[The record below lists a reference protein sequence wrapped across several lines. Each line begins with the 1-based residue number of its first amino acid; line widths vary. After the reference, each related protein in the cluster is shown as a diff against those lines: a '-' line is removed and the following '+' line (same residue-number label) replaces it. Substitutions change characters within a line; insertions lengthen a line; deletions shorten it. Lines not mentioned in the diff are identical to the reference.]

1 MFLFLLQDS
10 GSASN
15 FLAGGIVLTLLIA
28 AIAIGLIVFILL
40 YIIRSFKAFSA
51 VLEMKK
57 ELQAIHRTLLEQSE
71 TIH

>member
-1 MFLFLLQDS
+1 MMFLYLFQGS

-15 FLAGGIVLTLLIA
+15 FLAGGLLLTLLIA

-57 ELQAIHRTLLEQSE
+57 ELQAIHQTLLEQE
-71 TIH
+71 K